1 MTPRWLQ
8 ILVFEEDCLVGEAA
22 GAVTTRTD
30 FSLSFRGASRGLVLG
45 VEDGPRQRL
54 QVLVL
59 PVHHG
64 HRRPR
69 HEGSLRVRLGVGSL
83 VRLGVPEV
91 EVVLAGLQQR
101 LQPRHHRG
109 EGGPV
114 VGGEVPALQHQV
126 VPAAAAC
133 VKSKSSAILT
143 SM

>member
-1 MTPRWLQ
+1 ML
-8 ILVFEEDCLVGEAA
+8 GGA
-22 GAVTTRTD
+22 GV
-30 FSLSFRGASRGLVLG
+30 G

-69 HEGSLRVRLGVGSL
+69 HEGRLRVWLDVGRLGL
-83 VRLGVPEV
+83 AVPEV

-126 VPAAAAC
+126 VPAAC
-133 VKSKSSAILT
+133 IEFCNLDINVMFCDIQRICLDTQYSCKNVP
-143 SM
+143 